1 MEAFT
6 LDHLTLALSEVA
18 IGDMTIVMA
27 AKMFVESCLEAGI
40 CDLSFVASRIELAEH
55 IYDGGCE
62 PARKRACLLD
72 VGLKLCEVFSTLTKL
87 TWFGFPLAKHW
98 SSAVTSL
105 RRREF
110 LRYFLALVS

>member
-1 MEAFT
+1 
-6 LDHLTLALSEVA
+6 
-18 IGDMTIVMA
+18 MTIVMA